1 MPTAKGG
8 ERLHHE
14 MLVLKAEH
22 NVFEESERVPPGPI
36 SDGSSHQ
43 GGPAG
48 HRWPTRDM
56 DKREE
61 ERGFVSLREPCLG
74 DSGSTSQTR
83 LWRSDRI
90 HLEDTLGVAKSIGT
104 TR

>member
-36 SDGSSHQ
+36 SDGSSH
-43 GGPAG
+43 
-48 HRWPTRDM
+48 
-56 DKREE
+56 
-61 ERGFVSLREPCLG
+61 
-74 DSGSTSQTR
+74 
-83 LWRSDRI
+83 
-90 HLEDTLGVAKSIGT
+90 
-104 TR
+104 